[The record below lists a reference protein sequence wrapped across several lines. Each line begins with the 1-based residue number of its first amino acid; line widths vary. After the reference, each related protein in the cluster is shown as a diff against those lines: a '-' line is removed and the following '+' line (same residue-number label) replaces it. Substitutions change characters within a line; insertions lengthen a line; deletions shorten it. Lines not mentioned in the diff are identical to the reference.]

1 MGSAVGGFFFRI
13 LLCSAVASA
22 GISLL
27 PGSAAPASKG
37 DPSDKPPAV
46 AEVAQVASTNEV
58 TTSSECS
65 SSAAPACV
73 PGHTCECLSFQLTM
87 ARARTVLRRPHR
99 NRDEGRLD
107 EQILIDLSDGTE
119 NGVGGSCFPWNGIG
133 TMSIKKSTIAMP
145 QHGTVCEAGSSMDEL
160 SGEGVFDL
168 EGGTEQL
175 ADAIGQG
182 TISFTFR
189 PATNRAVAASGESA
203 TTVVVHTELSVL
215 CSSCGGLWK

>member
-1 MGSAVGGFFFRI
+1 MGSAVGGFFSRI
-13 LLCSAVASA
+13 ILCSAVASA
-22 GISLL
+22 GILLL
-27 PGSAAPASKG
+27 PGSAAPASKS
-37 DPSDKPPAV
+37 DPSEKPPGAV
-46 AEVAQVASTNEV
+46 EVAQVASTNEV

-73 PGHTCECLSFQLTM
+73 PGHTCECLAFQATM
-87 ARARTVLRRPHR
+87 TRARPVLRRAR
-99 NRDEGRLD
+99 RGEGRIN
-107 EQILIDLSDGTE
+107 EQILIDLSDGAE
-119 NGVGGSCFPWNGIG
+119 NGAGGSCFPWNGVG
-133 TMSIKKSTIAMP
+133 LLSIKKSTIAMP
-145 QHGTVCEAGSSMDEL
+145 QHGRVCEVGSSMDEL

-189 PATNRAVAASGESA
+189 PATNRAIAASGESA
-203 TTVVVHTELSVL
+203 TTVIVHTELSVV